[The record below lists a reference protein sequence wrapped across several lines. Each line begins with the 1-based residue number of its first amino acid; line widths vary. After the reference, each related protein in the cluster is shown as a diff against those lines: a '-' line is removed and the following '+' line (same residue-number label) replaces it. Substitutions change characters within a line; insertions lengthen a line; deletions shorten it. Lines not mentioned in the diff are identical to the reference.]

1 MARAFRAA
9 AVRGCLSCR
18 NTASRGRNSPSWDVT
33 ASSNRRLCSALGR
46 WPQILT
52 TASPSARENCSE
64 VSGLVRWAI
73 TSIASSS
80 VETESSTHEAGRG
93 FHHSHLADQRNIA
106 AVPVGWVL
114 PAILVVIGHALIGER
129 FHLLELAG
137 ELRLLQRENAHQ
149 FVAAGIVHLVE
160 LMAGAE
166 FGADGVPQELHD
178 LYAGLVADV
187 V

>member
-9 AVRGCLSCR
+9 AVRGCFSCR
-18 NTASRGRNSPSWDVT
+18 NRASCGRSSPSWDVT

-64 VSGLVRWAI
+64 VSGLIRWAI

-80 VETESSTHEAGRG
+80 VETGFSTREAGRG
-93 FHHSHLADQRNIA
+93 FHHLHLANQRNIA
-106 AVPVGWVL
+106 AVLIGRAL
-114 PAILVVIGHALIGER
+114 PAILVVIGHARFRER
-129 FHLLELAG
+129 FHLLELPG
-137 ELRLLQRENAHQ
+137 ELRLLQREDAHQ
-149 FVAAGIVHLVE
+149 LVAARIVHLVE

-166 FGADGVPQELHD
+166 FAADGVPQ
-178 LYAGLVADV
+178 
-187 V
+187 